1 MFYLLCN
8 KHKRLIYTN
17 IDAILYFTNKKF
29 FVQTK
34 SSLDND
40 SKEKEDSIGLKTFK
54 SLAVIPIY
62 SSVNVFLSNE
72 DNPSILCKESFEK
85 ILFFKPKLFL
95 FYFKLNKL
103 NIIYL

>member
-1 MFYLLCN
+1 MTFSE
-8 KHKRLIYTN
+8 KS
-17 IDAILYFTNKKF
+17 
-29 FVQTK
+29 VQTE
-34 SSLDND
+34 SSPDND

-54 SLAVIPIY
+54 SLAVIPTY
-62 SSVNVFLSNE
+62 SSVNVLSNE